1 MRFRYITEINNY
13 FFFDR
18 LLQLLM
24 QINLLLVLE
33 ETVSHLSRD
42 STSKNI
48 KNWKSEIIPLAAD
61 NCDKDVA
68 MFAAYKIYIIVNI
81 SEDDGDYFVIFKSA
95 VEWSKEWSVWKQF
108 RVAKCYLCYVST
120 KRSNQSVFSRI
131 RERGSESDSKYVCS
145 NPPHENTYRCLPVN
159 S

>member
-1 MRFRYITEINNY
+1 MTDCSNCWCKSICFWSWRRQSATSAGI
-13 FFFDR
+13 
-18 LLQLLM
+18 QLLK
-24 QINLLLVLE
+24 
-33 ETVSHLSRD
+33 TF
-42 STSKNI
+42 